1 MDSVHEIGPLSSN
14 PERASSVL
22 TGEDE
27 ERTKKMQ
34 AVKDAGILL
43 VLVILVA
50 TVRITPIEPAEDVDS
65 SLLAPPAEA
74 ATIEPG
80 PQPVSL
86 DRAEVVERCEQ
97 IVIEL
102 KQDLEH
108 PQQYVVV
115 LEKEEPGEGAPCP
128 RT

>member
-1 MDSVHEIGPLSSN
+1 
-14 PERASSVL
+14 
-22 TGEDE
+22 
-27 ERTKKMQ
+27 MQ

-43 VLVILVA
+43 VLVILA
-50 TVRITPIEPAEDVDS
+50 TTVRITPIEPADGVDS

-74 ATIEPG
+74 AMIEPG
-80 PQPVSL
+80 MPQPVSL

-97 IVIEL
+97 IVLEL

-108 PQQYVVV
+108 PQQFVVV
-115 LEKEEPGEGAPCP
+115 IEKEEQGQDAPCP